1 MLPRKITESQQYI
14 YDALQQCHLQK
25 AFARLRSLST
35 QLQEWDVD
43 SKLNE
48 LETSYRYMI
57 QYMLDGIDDPERA
70 QVHNRLI
77 TTTYNITDLIC
88 DKLRANSDIALYY
101 TTQKSHRIANKTLS
115 QLFATLDNS
124 VNELSLGELMSSGES
139 IMSRRKE
146 VERNAEDFFDKV
158 WTNFPSNSDD
168 YATLREA
175 LQPHHLPESVSAM
188 VVSAL
193 TLNIVHSFDETKLD
207 ILIDTYLHHDSAEV
221 QIRALCGI
229 FITILRYHSRLHLHG
244 NVSSRLSLLLDNEQ
258 FMTDMRNII
267 FQFIRSRDT
276 EKISRK
282 LTEEILPKMMKISPS
297 LYKKIKEDDALNEIE
312 SLERN
317 PEWQELLEKSGV
329 TDNIMELNELQM
341 QGADVFM
348 STFAHLKGF
357 SFFNSLS
364 NWFVPFVTNHSAVC
378 DALGTEEWG
387 KRFADILRSS
397 GFLCNSDKYSFCL
410 SLAHAPIEQRQ
421 MMASQFRSENAQME
435 EDAKAELYKKS
446 RERESISN
454 RYIQDLYRLIKLHPR
469 RGEFYDIFT
478 LPLQELLLIGRLRPI
493 THDEKLL
500 KALGEYL
507 FKNEYYND
515 AVQIF
520 DILTHDNFTDSEL
533 YQKYAYCHQALSN
546 YEEALELYLKADLIK
561 PNHVWT
567 LRHIAICYRNL
578 KKVNK
583 ALEYFLRANEID
595 PDNLSINLNIGHCYL
610 EQKNYDKALN
620 YYYKVDFLDT
630 KATKARRPI
639 AWCSFLAGKYEQA
652 ARWYEKILSDK
663 PTTLDYLNAGHVAW
677 ARGNVREA
685 INLYLQSISA
695 DGNDTNRF
703 TQNFEND
710 TQELIAAG
718 IKAEDIPIILDHILY
733 RAEEGRDS

>member
-1 MLPRKITESQQYI
+1 MLPRKIAESQQYI
-14 YDALQQCHLQK
+14 YEALQQCHLQK
-25 AFARLRSLST
+25 AFARLRSLSS

-43 SKLNE
+43 SKLDE

-57 QYMLDGIDDPERA
+57 QYMLDGIDDPERN
-70 QVHNRLI
+70 QIHNRLI
-77 TTTYNITDLIC
+77 TATYNITDLIC
-88 DKLRANSDIALYY
+88 DKIRANNDTTLYY
-101 TTQKSHRIANKTLS
+101 TTQKSHRITNKTLS

-124 VNELSLGELMSSGES
+124 VNELSLGELISSSEAIIS
-139 IMSRRKE
+139 KRKE
-146 VERNAEDFFDKV
+146 VERNAEDFFDKA
-158 WTNFPSNSDD
+158 WTNFPSHSDD

-188 VVSAL
+188 VVSAM
-193 TLNIVHSFDETKLD
+193 TLNITHSFDETKLD

-221 QIRALCGI
+221 QIRALCGV
-229 FITILRYHSRLHLHG
+229 FIAILRYHSRLHLYG
-244 NVSSRLSLLLDNEQ
+244 NMSSRLSLLLDNEQ
-258 FMTDMRNII
+258 FKTDMRNIL
-267 FQFIRSRDT
+267 FQFTRSRDT

-282 LTEEILPKMMKISPS
+282 MTEEILPKMMKISPS

-364 NWFVPFVTNHSAVC
+364 NWLVPFVTNHSAVY

-446 RERESISN
+446 REREKISN

-469 RGEFYDIFT
+469 RSELFDIFT
-478 LPLQELLLIGRLRPI
+478 IPLHDILQIEHIKPI

-500 KALGEYL
+500 NALGEYL

-520 DILTHDNFTDSEL
+520 DILTLDNYTNSDLF
-533 YQKYAYCHQALSN
+533 QKYAYCHQALSN
-546 YEEALELYLKADLIK
+546 YQEALELYLKADLIK

-630 KATKARRPI
+630 KGTKARRPI

-663 PTTLDYLNAGHVAW
+663 PTALDYLNAGHVAW
-677 ARGNVREA
+677 ARSNMRDA
-685 INLYLQSISA
+685 INLYLQSIKA
-695 DGNDTNRF
+695 DSNDINRF
-703 TQNFEND
+703 TQNFEHD
-710 TQELIAAG
+710 IQELIKAG

-733 RAEEGRDS
+733 QAGE

>member
-1 MLPRKITESQQYI
+1 
-14 YDALQQCHLQK
+14 
-25 AFARLRSLST
+25 
-35 QLQEWDVD
+35 
-43 SKLNE
+43 
-48 LETSYRYMI
+48 
-57 QYMLDGIDDPERA
+57 MLDGVDDPERT
-70 QVHNRLI
+70 QVYNRLI

-158 WTNFPSNSDD
+158 WTNFPSNSND

-244 NVSSRLSLLLDNEQ
+244 NESSRLSLLLDNEQ

-397 GFLCNSDKYSFCL
+397 GFLCNRDKYSFCL

-630 KATKARRPI
+630 KGTKARRPI

-652 ARWYEKILSDK
+652 SRWYEKILSDK
-663 PTTLDYLNAGHVAW
+663 PTALDYLNAGHVSW

>member
-193 TLNIVHSFDETKLD
+193 TLNIVPSFDETKLD

-221 QIRALCGI
+221 QKRALCGI
-229 FITILRYHSRLHLHG
+229 FITILRYHSRLYLYG
-244 NVSSRLSLLLDNEQ
+244 NMSSRLSLLLDNEQ

-478 LPLQELLLIGRLRPI
+478 LPLQELLLIGRIRPI

-663 PTTLDYLNAGHVAW
+663 PTTLDYLNAGHVSW

-733 RAEEGRDS
+733 RANEGRDS

>member
-221 QIRALCGI
+221 QIRALCGL
-229 FITILRYHSRLHLHG
+229 FITILRYPSRLYLYG
-244 NVSSRLSLLLDNEQ
+244 NMSSRLSLLLDNEQ

-478 LPLQELLLIGRLRPI
+478 LPLQELLLIGRIRPI

-663 PTTLDYLNAGHVAW
+663 PTTLDYLNAGHVSW

-733 RAEEGRDS
+733 RANEGRDS

>member
-88 DKLRANSDIALYY
+88 DKLRAIGDIALYY

-329 TDNIMELNELQM
+329 ADNIMELNELQM

-478 LPLQELLLIGRLRPI
+478 LPLQELLLIGRIRPI

-733 RAEEGRDS
+733 RANEGRDS

>member
-25 AFARLRSLST
+25 AFDRLRSLST

-57 QYMLDGIDDPERA
+57 QYMLDGVDDPERT
-70 QVHNRLI
+70 QVYNRLI

-88 DKLRANSDIALYY
+88 DKLRAIGDIALYY

-193 TLNIVHSFDETKLD
+193 TLNIIHSFDETKLD

-229 FITILRYHSRLHLHG
+229 FITILRYHSRLYLYG
-244 NVSSRLSLLLDNEQ
+244 NMSSRLSLLLDNEQ
-258 FMTDMRNII
+258 FRTDMRNII

-312 SLERN
+312 SLEHN

-520 DILTHDNFTDSEL
+520 DILTHNNFTDSEL

-652 ARWYEKILSDK
+652 SRWYEKILSDK

>member
-1 MLPRKITESQQYI
+1 MLPQEIRKSQQYI
-14 YDALQQCHLQK
+14 YNALQECHLQK
-25 AFARLRSLST
+25 AFARLRTLST
-35 QLQEWDVD
+35 HLQEWDVD

-48 LETSYRYMI
+48 LETSYHYMI
-57 QYMLDGIDDPERA
+57 QYMLDGVDDPERTL
-70 QVHNRLI
+70 VHNRLI
-77 TTTYNITDLIC
+77 AATYNITDLLC
-88 DKLRANSDIALYY
+88 DKMRASSDLALYY
-101 TTQKSHRIANKTLS
+101 TTKKSHRIANKTLS
-115 QLFATLDNS
+115 QLFTSLDNS
-124 VNELSLGELMSSGES
+124 VNELSLSELMSNNES
-139 IMSRRKE
+139 ISSRRKE

-158 WTNFPSNSDD
+158 WTNFPTHSDD

-193 TLNIVHSFDETKLD
+193 TLNIVHSFDETKFD

-229 FITILRYHSRLHLHG
+229 FIAILRYHSRLHLYG
-244 NVSSRLSLLLDNEQ
+244 NISSRISLLLDSEQ
-258 FMTDMRNII
+258 FKTDMRNIL

-282 LTEEILPKMMKISPS
+282 MTEEILPKMMKISPS
-297 LYKKIKEDDALNEIE
+297 LYKKIKEEDALNEIE

-317 PEWQELLEKSGV
+317 PEWQELLEKTGV

-364 NWFVPFVTNHSAVC
+364 NWFVPFVTNHSAVY

-446 RERESISN
+446 RERENISN

-469 RGEFYDIFT
+469 RSEFFDIFT
-478 LPLQELLLIGRLRPI
+478 TPLHELLQIGHITPI

-500 KALGEYL
+500 KSLGEYL

-520 DILTHDNFTDSEL
+520 GILTHDNFTNSEL
-533 YQKYAYCHQALSN
+533 FQKYAYCHQALSN
-546 YEEALELYLKADLIK
+546 YHDALELYLKADLIK

-567 LRHIAICYRNL
+567 LRHIAICYRNM
-578 KKVNK
+578 KKVDK
-583 ALEYFLRANEID
+583 ALDYFIRANDID

-620 YYYKVDFLDT
+620 FYFKVDFLDS
-630 KATKARRPI
+630 KGTKARRPI

-652 ARWYEKILSDK
+652 ASWYQKILSDK
-663 PTTLDYLNAGHVAW
+663 PTALDYLNAAHVAW
-677 ARGNVREA
+677 ARGNLRDA
-685 INLYLQSISA
+685 ISLYLQSIKA
-695 DGNDTNRF
+695 DSNDFNRF
-703 TQNFEND
+703 TQNFEHD
-710 TQELIAAG
+710 IPELIDAG

-733 RAEEGRDS
+733 QANEGKNN